1 MVNRLSANTRP
12 LPFVFAINL
21 LLQRVAKT
29 ELYFSFLLYQIIYNI
44 IDFIFR
50 FLINPVSI
58 CDITRLL
65 ANIIF
70 SPSVAGLPVTSICD
84 LRCSV
89 SQISNVICSNIPKIN
104 YKTKSDKSLAF
115 PNRVDRCTRNL
126 RNVP

>member
-1 MVNRLSANTRP
+1 M
-12 LPFVFAINL
+12 
-21 LLQRVAKT
+21 
-29 ELYFSFLLYQIIYNI
+29 
-44 IDFIFR
+44 
-50 FLINPVSI
+50 INPVSI
-58 CDITRLL
+58 FDITRML

-89 SQISNVICSNIPKIN
+89 SQISNVICSNIPKRI